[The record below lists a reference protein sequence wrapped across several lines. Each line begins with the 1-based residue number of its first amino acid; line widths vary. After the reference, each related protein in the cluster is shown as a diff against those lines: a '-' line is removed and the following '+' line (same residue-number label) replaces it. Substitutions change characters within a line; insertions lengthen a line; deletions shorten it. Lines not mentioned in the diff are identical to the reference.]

1 MDRTSPTLVS
11 VSAAEWRSPLDEVVE
26 SHRPVLHILPYDLA
40 RGAQRYARALVD
52 LLDSAD
58 EPHRILTLFA
68 SEPVL
73 VRPDFS
79 LDVPQGPL
87 RRLGLDPRVV
97 VRLRRELKRLRP
109 TAVVAHG
116 GESAKY
122 TALAVGR
129 RLPWIYYKIGTVHHK
144 VSRSLHRGWHR
155 FYTRRAMAVAAVSTD
170 VAHQAQA
177 LVGDDITVSVI
188 PNARD
193 PREFSPTEERTT
205 GPPRVIFV
213 GHLTEGKRPDWFI
226 EAVAEM
232 RRRGMEVQATLV
244 GGGPLEE
251 VLRAPA
257 ESAGVQMLGTRRDV
271 ASLLCAADIFVFP
284 SLAPGEGMP
293 GVLIEAGLAGLATV
307 STRVPGA
314 ADVIED
320 GVSGLLV
327 DVDDQA
333 GLVEALIRLVEDED
347 LRRSMGRQARQRC
360 LQMFTLE
367 ESARMWRELLGTT
380 VARTVPPST
389 AGDLRPL
396 RRERRS
402 R

>member
-1 MDRTSPTLVS
+1 
-11 VSAAEWRSPLDEVVE
+11 
-26 SHRPVLHILPYDLA
+26 
-40 RGAQRYARALVD
+40 
-52 LLDSAD
+52 
-58 EPHRILTLFA
+58 
-68 SEPVL
+68 VL
-73 VRPDFS
+73 VRPDVS
-79 LDVPQGPL
+79 LDVPQGAL

-97 VRLRRELKRLRP
+97 VRLRRKLRRLRP
-109 TAVVAHG
+109 AAVVAHG

-144 VSRSLHRGWHR
+144 ARRSLHRSWHR
-155 FYTRRAMAVAAVSTD
+155 FYTRRATAVAAVSTD
-170 VAHQAQA
+170 VANQARA
-177 LVGDDITVSVI
+177 LVGDDITVRVI
-188 PNARD
+188 PNGRD
-193 PREFSPTEERTT
+193 PRDFPPTQERTS

-213 GHLTEGKRPDWFI
+213 GHLNEGKRPEWFV

-232 RRRGMEVQATLV
+232 RRRGMEVKATLV

-251 VLRAPA
+251 VLRASA
-257 ESAGVQMLGTRRDV
+257 ESAGVEMLGTRRDV
-271 ASLLCAADIFVFP
+271 AALLTDADIFVFP

-327 DVDDQA
+327 DVDDRA

-347 LRRSMGRQARQRC
+347 LRRSMGHRARQRC
-360 LQMFTLE
+360 LEGFTLE
-367 ESARMWRELLGTT
+367 ESARMWRELLATT
-380 VARTVPPST
+380 VAGSGPAPSP
-389 AGDLRPL
+389 GSLRL
-396 RRERRS
+396 LKWKRRS

>member
-1 MDRTSPTLVS
+1 MGD
-11 VSAAEWRSPLDEVVE
+11 VVE

-52 LLDSAD
+52 LLDSDD
-58 EPHRILTLFA
+58 EPHRIMTLFS
-68 SEPVL
+68 SESVL

-97 VRLRRELKRLRP
+97 VRLRRELKRLHP

-144 VSRSLHRGWHR
+144 ARRLLHRSWHR
-155 FYTRRAMAVAAVSTD
+155 FYTRQATAVAAVSTD

-177 LVGDDITVSVI
+177 LVGDDITVNVI

-193 PREFSPTEERTT
+193 PGEFPPTEERTS

-213 GHLTEGKRPDWFI
+213 GHLTEGKRPEWFI

-232 RRRGMEVQATLV
+232 KRRGIEVQATLV
-244 GGGPLEE
+244 GGGPREE
-251 VLRAPA
+251 GLRASA
-257 ESAGVQMLGTRRDV
+257 EAAGVEMLGTRKDV
-271 ASLLCAADIFVFP
+271 ARLLSAADIFVFP

-327 DVDDQA
+327 DVDDRA
-333 GLVEALIRLVEDED
+333 GLVEAVIRLVEDED

-360 LQMFTLE
+360 LEVFTLE
-367 ESARMWRELLGTT
+367 ESARMWRELLGAT
-380 VARTVPPST
+380 VAGTGPPSA
-389 AGDLRPL
+389 AGSLRPL
-396 RRERRS
+396 KWKRRS